1 MTCRFEPAFMVRG
14 EGWQKGWFLGGRG
27 NISKTAFF
35 SCLER
40 SADAAG
46 LFAVMA
52 VRHIAP
58 NPPAWRRRDSKGT
71 TPWRGIRE
79 TASSFPHSPL
89 AQNDLS
95 TPWAALRRP
104 RQYGATL
111 RTRPRGGE
119 GIPKGQLLGGGFE
132 ERRPHSRI
140 PLSPRTTCQRRG
152 RPSAA
157 HGSTAHRSK
166 PARRAGKGFQ
176 RDWSLWQGVRGTAS
190 PEDGGFSRGSI
201 PLKRGFR
208 GTQSH

>member
-1 MTCRFEPAFMVRG
+1 MSLRTCFHGKRGRLAKGLVPWRERQYIKDCIFLLPGTICRRGGAFCCYGSTAHRSEPARVA
-14 EGWQKGWFLGGRG
+14 EKGFQRDDSLAGDSG
-27 NISKTAFF
+27 N
-35 SCLER
+35 
-40 SADAAG
+40 G
-46 LFAVMA
+46 V
-52 VRHIAP
+52 P
-58 NPPAWRRRDSKGT
+58 
-71 TPWRGIRE
+71 
-79 TASSFPHSPL
+79 FPHSPL